1 MIPYPRRQV
10 REALALLGIRRL
22 LVGVHDAAFP
32 GTPEEDVGRG
42 TPYGD
47 GAAAFLELV
56 AGLGFDGVQL
66 GPQGALSPDDPSPY
80 NGTSFSRNPV
90 SAALA
95 PLARAEWAELLA
107 PQALA
112 EAVSRDPATVAR
124 ADHARAHRAVHRA
137 LDLAFGSFQRRWADA
152 SAGSELARLVAEL
165 EAFRVAQAEWLGRD
179 ARHVADAGT
188 PDRFTFV
195 QFVVH
200 AQHAALRRRAAALG
214 LVVFG
219 DLPPAWLSHGRAAQS
234 HQSRWPAVALP
245 GPRPTRLSGGRDGP
259 GRPGA
264 AVLQGPPA
272 QGVRRVRRAPDRPSA
287 RPRRSLGVPRGRRA
301 RASRARGSAAVLL
314 ARPRR
319 SRRALRPCHR
329 PTRAAPAG
337 AAAPCRWVGGRAR
350 RRAGGA
356 VRRAVRRPHGGCGG
370 GGPRRRSG
378 LRDPQHA
385 AVSAGARPRA
395 ARPRPL
401 PRHPEGG
408 PGTRRRRLPERER
421 APGGLGHA
429 RQPRHAPHPA
439 AGGGLGRE
447 RRLAGP
453 RRAPGDAPAPPGGA
467 ARPLRRAGGH
477 GRPAARAGGR
487 RRALR
492 RPGAAGHDLLHRSPR
507 RARALQRPG
516 DGERLELVAPP
527 PARCRRRVRTPPR
540 RAPRHRPP
548 PGARPRPPLP
558 RPSLLGTAPRAH
570 PRPRARRMTWRGRD
584 RVRNILGRGDGMTT
598 SARPEGARLLG
609 AERPSRVVVEGVSPE
624 VDHGRFP
631 AKRTVGEKVV
641 VEADVY

>member
-1 MIPYPRRQV
+1 MISHPRRQV

-47 GAAAFLELV
+47 GAATFLELV

-219 DLPPAWLSHGRAAQS
+219 DLQIGLSPVDAHAA
-234 HQSRWPAVALP
+234 AAFLLP
-245 GPRPTRLSGGRDGP
+245 GYRMGAPPSRTNPAGQPWHYRVLDPLAYREGETARDGQAL
-259 GRPGA
+259 RFF
-264 AVLQGPPA
+264 
-272 QGVRRVRRAPDRPSA
+272 
-287 RPRRSLGVPRGRRA
+287 RA
-301 RASRARGSAAVLL
+301 R
-314 ARPRR
+314 
-319 SRRALRPCHR
+319 LRKAFAEYDGLRIDHPHGLVD
-329 PTRAAPAG
+329 P
-337 AAAPCRWVGGRAR
+337 WVYREDAEPE
-350 RRAGGA
+350 
-356 VRRAVRRPHGGCGG
+356 RAVRE
-370 GGPRRRSG
+370 
-378 LRDPQHA
+378 
-385 AVSAGARPRA
+385 GARLFSSPDLA
-395 ARPRPL
+395 DHAELSAHAIARPEQL
-401 PRHPEGG
+401 
-408 PGTRRRRLPERER
+408 RR
-421 APGGLGHA
+421 A
-429 RQPRHAPHPA
+429 QPRHADGWVA
-439 AGGGLGRE
+439 ALDAAQVARYGALFDALMEAAAEAGRAGAVACEILSTQPYPLARVLERHGLGRFRVTQKADLGRADDVYRSE
-447 RRLAGP
+447 NARPEDWVMLGNHDTRPILPLAEAWVASGASRAHAEHLAMRLLPPEEPRAPFVERVATDARELVQAAAAELFAGPAQQVMIYFTDLLGERERYNAPGTVSASNWSLRLPRDAAGAYARRLAE
-453 RRAPGDAPAPPGGA
+453 RRAIDLP
-467 ARPLRRAGGH
+467 RAL
-477 GRPAARAGGR
+477 A
-487 RRALR
+487 RALR
-492 RPGAAGHDLLHRSPR
+492 SRGPAF
-507 RARALQRPG
+507 
-516 DGERLELVAPP
+516 VA
-527 PARCRRRVRTPPR
+527 
-540 RAPRHRPP
+540 RHR
-548 PGARPRPPLP
+548 GLI
-558 RPSLLGTAPRAH
+558 LDLE
-570 PRPRARRMTWRGRD
+570 RG
-584 RVRNILGRGDGMTT
+584 G
-598 SARPEGARLLG
+598 
-609 AERPSRVVVEGVSPE
+609 
-624 VDHGRFP
+624 
-631 AKRTVGEKVV
+631 
-641 VEADVY
+641 